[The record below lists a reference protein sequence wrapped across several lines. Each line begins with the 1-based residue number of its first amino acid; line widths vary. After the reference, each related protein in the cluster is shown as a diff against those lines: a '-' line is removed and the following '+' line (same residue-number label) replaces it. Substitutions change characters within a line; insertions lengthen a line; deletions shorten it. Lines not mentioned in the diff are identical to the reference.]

1 MHTDN
6 PTETNETNNEPRS
19 DTPAVPEDPQ
29 ALAEAVAAAM
39 LERDAASRM
48 LGMQVE
54 AAAPGY
60 ARVAMTVRDDM
71 VNGHQTCHG
80 GLIFSLAD
88 SAFAFACNSDNV
100 NTVGAACT
108 IDYLRPGHIG
118 DRLVA
123 EAEKRFGA
131 GRSGVYDVTVRN
143 QNDEIIVL
151 FRGKSHRIRGEV
163 IATMHD
169 YAP

>member
-1 MHTDN
+1 MQSTQN
-6 PTETNETNNEPRS
+6 EGVSAPT
-19 DTPAVPEDPQ
+19 DPQ
-29 ALAEAVAAAM
+29 AMAEQVAAAM
-39 LERDAASRM
+39 LEQDAASRM
-48 LGMQVE
+48 LGMKIE
-54 AAAPGY
+54 ASAPGY
-60 ARVAMTVRDDM
+60 ARVSMRVRPDM

-88 SAFAFACNSDNV
+88 SAFAFACNSANI

-108 IDYLRPGHIG
+108 IDYLRPGQIG

-143 QNDEIIVL
+143 QNDEVIVL

-163 IATMHD
+163 LATMHD
-169 YAP
+169 HAQR

>member
-1 MHTDN
+1 MPESKPSQANDAGRADAT
-6 PTETNETNNEPRS
+6 PTP
-19 DTPAVPEDPQ
+19 DDPQ

-48 LGMQVE
+48 LDMQIE
-54 AAAPGY
+54 AAGPGY
-60 ARVAMTVRDDM
+60 ARVAMPVRDDM

-88 SAFAFACNSDNV
+88 SAFAFACNSDNI

-108 IDYLRPGHIG
+108 IDYLRPGFAG

-123 EAEKRFGA
+123 TAEKRFGA

-163 IATMHD
+163 LATMAD
-169 YAP
+169 NAPG